1 MKAMRRAV
9 GLSSTGLVLTAV
21 LTACAT
27 GPRARRGWELLGRR
41 DVDFRVDH
49 DVIEV
54 GRAEGRFRELRFVVQ
69 GGAIEMY
76 DVRVILG
83 DGDSFRP
90 GTRFVLDRGEGR
102 IVNLPG
108 DRRVVRRVEFVYRS
122 LRAASRHATISLFGR

>member
-1 MKAMRRAV
+1 MNTTRRGV
-9 GLSSTGLVLTAV
+9 CLILTGL

-27 GPRARRGWELLGRR
+27 GQRVGPRWEMLGRR

-54 GRAEGRFRELRFVVQ
+54 GRVEGRFRQLRFVAR

-76 DVRVILG
+76 DVKLILG
-83 DGDSFRP
+83 DGDVIHHP
-90 GTRFVLDRGEGR
+90 TRLMLDRGEGR
-102 IVNLPG
+102 TIDLPG

-122 LRAASRHATISLFGR
+122 MRAGGRHATVTLYGR